1 MRTATLAGIGI
12 ALSPV
17 WLFGDDIKAKRPEGV
32 VLTPYRPKPLPIH
45 ALSPVNRRYSAK
57 VKAFVD
63 YFKAEFDGDAFVSA
77 YRSQ

>member
-1 MRTATLAGIGI
+1 MRAATLAGIGI

-17 WLFGDDIKAKRPEGV
+17 WLFGDDIKAKRVRV
-32 VLTPYRPKPLPIH
+32 VLTPYPPKPLPIH

-57 VKAFVD
+57 VKAFVE
-63 YFKAEFDGDAFVSA
+63 YFQAEFDGDPFVSA